1 MALAMAFALGGC
13 NTNKEAETSPTESVA
28 ADPYEKAR
36 AGEETSAGIAPP
48 KFTDTSGV
56 SDPMAK
62 DSIKVHIAF
71 QLAANELSS
80 AYINKDA
87 KTYAKYTLPA
97 IVKANGGIESY
108 ENKLGMIFNDPGTPS
123 YFKLLSG
130 PLQRTKAKLDDQGY
144 LQGVVLLAA
153 SENVPHRSGKN
164 LARCKMDGRTNLGR
178 GQNHLLHR
186 YHQPTPSENRT
197 DHARLTSGTG
207 KITSSQSS
215 QNERGGQGRLFRLY
229 NKIFSYLVVVKR
241 ILRRVVFS
249 TFSSSIAAIPVM
261 AWSTKI
267 RPQFSQSTMR

>member
-1 MALAMAFALGGC
+1 MITTCFTASRITKIAWRSIFPIGMALAMAVALGGC

-48 KFTDTSGV
+48 KFTDTSSV

-108 ENKLGMIFNDPGTPS
+108 ENKLGMVFNDPGTPS

-144 LQGVVLLAA
+144 LQGWYCLLPVRMFRTEAGKTLQDVKWMGGQTLDEGKTIYFIDITNLPPQKIAQIMPDLQVVL
-153 SENVPHRSGKN
+153 
-164 LARCKMDGRTNLGR
+164 
-178 GQNHLLHR
+178 
-186 YHQPTPSENRT
+186 
-197 DHARLTSGTG
+197 
-207 KITSSQSS
+207 
-215 QNERGGQGRLFRLY
+215 
-229 NKIFSYLVVVKR
+229 VK
-241 ILRRVVFS
+241 
-249 TFSSSIAAIPVM
+249 
-261 AWSTKI
+261 
-267 RPQFSQSTMR
+267 